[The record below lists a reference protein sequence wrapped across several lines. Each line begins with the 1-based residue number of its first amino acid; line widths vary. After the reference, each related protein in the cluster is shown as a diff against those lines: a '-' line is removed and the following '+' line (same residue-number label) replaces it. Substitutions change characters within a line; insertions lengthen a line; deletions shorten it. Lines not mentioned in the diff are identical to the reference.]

1 VRAVAAASLCFLA
14 ACWSGQN
21 ANHQQDRANGE
32 RGFELPVATNAESP
46 VFYPVDLFEQQ
57 VEGSVVLRLYITEEG
72 TIVPESTT
80 VAETSGI
87 PALDSAAIAGVA
99 GITFAPARRN
109 GTPVATLFLQPVHF
123 RHPARSG
130 TREGQ

>member
-1 VRAVAAASLCFLA
+1 VRIVASFCLVVLA
-14 ACWSGQN
+14 ACGNDQSSR
-21 ANHQQDRANGE
+21 QDAAGNDIE

-46 VFYPVDLFEQQ
+46 VFYPVDLFEQE
-57 VEGSVVLRLYITEEG
+57 VEGSVVLRLFITAEG
-72 TIVPESTT
+72 AVVPESTQ

-87 PALDSAAIAGVA
+87 PVLDSAAVAGVA
-99 GITFAPARRN
+99 EMTFAPARRN

-130 TREGQ
+130 LGDQR